1 MPMFR
6 TVTVASMMLAVA
18 TPAAAQCVTAHSE
31 GVFIAPYEVVYETI
45 IDTAAYPDWNPYIL
59 AVDPSDADLTL
70 IGETF
75 TLTVQQPLSGTIENP
90 PEIVTGHQAPSHGS
104 ALVAY
109 SFNDPYLAPALG
121 FPERTQSL
129 TDVFGFLTYYET
141 EETFCGPLV
150 AFIPTDDVQEGF
162 DQQTWALGVESFKR
176 WLGF

>member
-1 MPMFR
+1 MSILR
-6 TVTVASMMLAVA
+6 TMTAAGGLLAVA
-18 TPAAAQCVTAHSE
+18 TPASAQCVTARSE

-45 IDTAAYPDWNPYIL
+45 LDTASYPGWNPYVV

-75 TLTVQQPLSGTIENP
+75 TLTVQQPLSGTIDNP
-90 PEIVTGHQAPSHGS
+90 PEIVTGHQAPSNGS

-109 SFNDPYLAPALG
+109 SFNDPALAPALG
-121 FPERTQSL
+121 FPERTQNF
-129 TDVFGFLTYYET
+129 TDIFGFLTYYET

-150 AFIPTDDVQEGF
+150 PFIPIDDVQEGF